1 MCIFLR
7 CARPLPRPLRHS
19 RRTAH
24 ASFEIAS
31 HLDWSLDTARGI
43 GVYQNPPQVIVPHAE
58 VNRDSNSGR
67 ENPATLA
74 SGVPGRGSGV

>member
-1 MCIFLR
+1 VHFFALR
-7 CARPLPRPLRHS
+7 PARSRARSAIPAARPMP
-19 RRTAH
+19 
-24 ASFEIAS
+24 SFEIAS

-58 VNRDSNSGR
+58 VDRDSNSGR

-74 SGVPGRGSGV
+74 SGVRGRGSGV